1 MPRPAPEGQHI
12 ATRRI
17 GLCRRLRARCSASPA
32 RRSRPHVALVDG
44 CACDASRGRRVRLPA
59 LACAARAAAGRLCK
73 AKGAARC
80 SLSVAA
86 LGGAYLPCCVGLVA
100 PTALEAHRGCAR
112 SAGSVTAASKEG
124 SAAVRCALLTA
135 QLGSSV
141 APRVR
146 HSQQASTQPVRESV
160 EMSAEPRL
168 KRNVPLRV
176 PRSCLVSIHF
186 TSTFGGALAS
196 RFAAQVR
203 GPARKIPP
211 GRVLCQ

>member
-12 ATRRI
+12 ATRRIGLCRRLRARCSASTRRI

-100 PTALEAHRGCAR
+100 PTALEAHRGRERRAQRRLSDGCLEGR
-112 SAGSVTAASKEG
+112 ECG
-124 SAAVRCALLTA
+124 SALRAPHCAA
-135 QLGSSV
+135 RQLSR
-141 APRVR
+141 ATCT
-146 HSQQASTQPVRESV
+146 TQP
-160 EMSAEPRL
+160 AGQ
-168 KRNVPLRV
+168 
-176 PRSCLVSIHF
+176 H
-186 TSTFGGALAS
+186 
-196 RFAAQVR
+196 AA
-203 GPARKIPP
+203 GWGK
-211 GRVLCQ
+211 C